1 MSARQ
6 VSVEWV
12 ARWNGAMLNESRTGA
27 FIVPRMGITELL
39 VILAIF
45 LLLFGA
51 KRLPQLA
58 DGLGKSIKNFKRGL
72 NTDDD
77 DVTPAGKQVADT
89 SSASDL
95 SSAEAKATETK
106 T

>member
-1 MSARQ
+1 M
-6 VSVEWV
+6 
-12 ARWNGAMLNESRTGA
+12 
-27 FIVPRMGITELL
+27 PRMGMSELL
-39 VILAIF
+39 IVLAIF

-72 NTDDD
+72 NQDDD
-77 DVTPAGKQVADT
+77 DVTPPGKQVSDT
-89 SSASDL
+89 SSATDL
-95 SSAEAKATETK
+95 GTAEAKATETK